1 MRINSKKF
9 AHLLIDKDMSVKEV
23 AEKVGVSRQT
33 ITNIKQGKRCID
45 VIGYKIADV
54 LGVDV
59 ADIIE
64 TEE

>member
-1 MRINSKKF
+1 MRINRKKF

-33 ITNIKQGKRCID
+33 ITNRKQGKRCID

>member
-1 MRINSKKF
+1 MRIDRKKF

>member
-1 MRINSKKF
+1 MRIDRKKF
-9 AHLLIDKDMSVKEV
+9 AHLLIDKDITCKKL
-23 AEKVGVSRQT
+23 AEEEGVSRQT

>member
-1 MRINSKKF
+1 
-9 AHLLIDKDMSVKEV
+9 MSVKEV

>member
-1 MRINSKKF
+1 MRINRKKF

-33 ITNIKQGKRCID
+33 ITNIKQGRRCID

>member
-1 MRINSKKF
+1 MRINRKKF
-9 AHLLIDKDMSVKEV
+9 AYLLIDKDMSVKEV

-45 VIGYKIADV
+45 VIGYKIAEV

-59 ADIIE
+59 KEIIE
-64 TEE
+64 KED